1 MENKCKKCGMATQ
14 GYKCDM
20 CGTESAEHDAGHGC
34 GGDHCLA
41 KCSGCGEAETK
52 CSCPAQN

>member
-1 MENKCKKCGMATQ
+1 MATQ